1 MLQNLPGMTS
11 RTDLLP
17 TRDVIDVLFSRGKLD
32 ETKDFQGAEDRAG
45 THIAGDEAQQTPE
58 LQAAREH
65 VYETQLDAGMIIT
78 GTPKT
83 VLPKIRNVL
92 ETLRPGQIFFWDGDG
107 SMSHEDAM
115 RSLRLMGEEVLPA
128 VKQMGEEL
136 GLSDAFQVD
145 PATDL
150 PGVEAA
156 PAAAD

>member
-1 MLQNLPGMTS
+1 M
-11 RTDLLP
+11 
-17 TRDVIDVLFSRGKLD
+17 IDVLFSRGKLD
-32 ETKDFQGAEDRAG
+32 ETKDFAGAG
-45 THIAGDEAQQTPE
+45 TGPAPQSPGRPSRPPE
-58 LQAAREH
+58 LRAAREH
-65 VYETQLDAGMIIT
+65 VYQTQLDAGMIIT

-83 VLPKIRNVL
+83 VLPKVRNVL
-92 ETLRPGQIFFWDGDG
+92 ETFGPGQIFFWDGDG
-107 SMSHEDAM
+107 SMSHEDSM

-156 PAAAD
+156 TTAAD